1 MIIYH
6 NSRCSKSR
14 EVLNILTESKCEF
27 EIRDYLKVP
36 PTKAEL
42 KELLAK
48 LGCKPLD
55 IVRKKEELFVNKFA
69 KKKFTDNE
77 WIQILSEH
85 PVLIERPIVIDG
97 YKAVIGRPIELVL
110 ELIKR
115 KK

>member
-6 NSRCSKSR
+6 NPRCSKSR
-14 EVLNILTESKCEF
+14 EAIELLKKNNCEF
-27 EIRDYLKVP
+27 EIREYLKNP
-36 PTKAEL
+36 PNKKEI

-48 LGCKPLD
+48 LNCSAKD
-55 IVRKKEELFVNKFA
+55 IVRTKEELYKSKFA
-69 KKKFTDNE
+69 NKNFTETE
-77 WIQILSEH
+77 WIQILCEN

-97 YKAVIGRPIELVL
+97 YKAVIGRPPELIV

>member
-6 NSRCSKSR
+6 NSRCSKCR
-14 EVLNILTESKCEF
+14 EVLSILTNNKCEF
-27 EIRDYLKVP
+27 EIRDYLKSP

-48 LGCKPLD
+48 LGCNPLD
-55 IVRKKEELFVNKFA
+55 MVRKKEELYLKKFA
-69 KKKFTDNE
+69 NKKFTDSE

-85 PVLIERPIVIDG
+85 PVLIERPIVVDG
-97 YKAVIGRPIELVL
+97 YKAVIGRPVERVL
-110 ELIKR
+110 ELIER